1 MLLRVKVN
9 TLNVSLT
16 VLFLFSPPEHFG
28 FLKFQV
34 HSTASRA
41 STLQCTLSLAGGK
54 LHSVTCGRSKHAS
67 KQSPFTSIEPLQ
79 AIVDSYARGEKAG
92 QQSGDYLNQMYN
104 KTLTISTYF
113 ASGQNLG
120 SVCTKIRSC
129 LTKKVPFTPFLRLLH
144 VQAVVLMQ
152 GLHMAEAPTI
162 EGLPG
167 EAAILANPQMGQAQ
181 QDLLCQ
187 INNLMR
193 AFLFCKTEDLMPNLN
208 ISETL
213 KKKNHSLLL
222 GYIQAML

>member
-1 MLLRVKVN
+1 
-9 TLNVSLT
+9 
-16 VLFLFSPPEHFG
+16 
-28 FLKFQV
+28 
-34 HSTASRA
+34 
-41 STLQCTLSLAGGK
+41 
-54 LHSVTCGRSKHAS
+54 
-67 KQSPFTSIEPLQ
+67 
-79 AIVDSYARGEKAG
+79 
-92 QQSGDYLNQMYN
+92 
-104 KTLTISTYF
+104 
-113 ASGQNLG
+113 
-120 SVCTKIRSC
+120 
-129 LTKKVPFTPFLRLLH
+129 
-144 VQAVVLMQ
+144 MQ